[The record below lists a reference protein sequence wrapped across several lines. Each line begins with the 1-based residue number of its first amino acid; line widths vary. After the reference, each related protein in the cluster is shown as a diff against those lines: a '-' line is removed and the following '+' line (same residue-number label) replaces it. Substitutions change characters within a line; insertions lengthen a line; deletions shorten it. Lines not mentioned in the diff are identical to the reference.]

1 MEALVSKE
9 KRKMELKKYDVA
21 LATRNFEIELFWKRS
36 VFFWG
41 FIASAFVGYATTIK
55 SNPMLAFALAC
66 FGFVCSIAWSLVNRG
81 SKYWQENWE
90 SIVADIEDDIT
101 GKLFKYRSP
110 QQKKG
115 TWLTSRQFSVS
126 KVTIALSDFTCLI
139 WFGFMLYHLM
149 KEIQLSLCLQ
159 NGLLVVTVFFLT
171 LLFVIFM
178 MICCRSSQNK
188 NE

>member
-1 MEALVSKE
+1 MSK
-9 KRKMELKKYDVA
+9 KKMKLKEYDVA

-41 FIASAFVGYATTIK
+41 FIASAFVGYATVIK
-55 SNPMLAFALAC
+55 NNPALAFVLAC

-90 SIVADIEDDIT
+90 SIVANIEDDIT
-101 GKLFKYRSP
+101 GELFKYRAR
-110 QQKKG
+110 QQPKG
-115 TWLTSRQFSVS
+115 IWLSSRQFSVS

-149 KEIQLSLCLQ
+149 KHMQLPLCLQ
-159 NGLLVVTVFFLT
+159 GSLLVVMIFFLT
-171 LLFVIFM
+171 IIFVVFMVIFG
-178 MICCRSSQNK
+178 RSSHV
-188 NE
+188 

>member
-1 MEALVSKE
+1 MSKD
-9 KRKMELKKYDVA
+9 KMKLKKYDVA

-41 FIASAFVGYATTIK
+41 FIASAFVGYATVAK
-55 SNPMLAFALAC
+55 DSPVLAFALAC

-90 SIVADIEDDIT
+90 SIVANIEDEIT
-101 GKLFKYRSP
+101 GELFKYRAR

-139 WFGFMLYHLM
+139 WFAFMLYHLI
-149 KEIQLSLCLQ
+149 KQVQLPLCLQ
-159 NGLLVVTVFFLT
+159 GSLFVVSFFFLT
-171 LLFVIFM
+171 IIFVIFM
-178 MICCRSSQNK
+178 VVFGRSSDA
-188 NE
+188 